1 MSKIWDS
8 LQDVEQRLDQRNSQG
23 GAQSHCNQIPDRR
36 STKRVWAYASV
47 LVYGYGA
54 PESPFHEGTEALCVN
69 ARGGLITLST
79 AVNPGQMLLLMNKV
93 NLKEQS
99 CSVVRQHSTYL
110 NRTAV
115 VIEFPQP
122 VADFWDPP
130 SPLK

>member
-8 LQDVEQRLDQRNSQG
+8 LQDVEKHLDQHNCKE
-23 GAQSHCNQIPDRR
+23 GAQTPRDLILDRR

-79 AVNPGQMLLLMNKV
+79 TVTPGQMLFLIKKV

-99 CSVVRQHSTYL
+99 CNVVRQHSTYL

-115 VIEFPQP
+115 VVKF
-122 VADFWDPP
+122 
-130 SPLK
+130 

>member
-8 LQDVEQRLDQRNSQG
+8 LQDVEHHLDQRDCKES
-23 GAQSHCNQIPDRR
+23 APSHCDLIPDRR

-79 AVNPGQMLLLMNKV
+79 TVSPGQMLLLMNKV

-99 CSVVRQHSTYL
+99 CSVVRQQSTYL
-110 NRTAV
+110 NRTGV
-115 VIEFPQP
+115 VVKFPEP
-122 VADFWDPP
+122 VPDFWDPS

>member
-8 LQDVEQRLDQRNSQG
+8 LQDVEKHLDQHNCKES
-23 GAQSHCNQIPDRR
+23 AQSHRDLIPDRR

-69 ARGGLITLST
+69 ACGGLITLST
-79 AVNPGQMLLLMNKV
+79 TVNPGQMLLLMNKV

-99 CSVVRQHSTYL
+99 CSVVRQQSTYL

-115 VIEFPQP
+115 VVKFPEP
-122 VADFWDPP
+122 VPDFWDTP

>member
-8 LQDVEQRLDQRNSQG
+8 LQDVEHHLDQRDCKES
-23 GAQSHCNQIPDRR
+23 APSHCDLIPDRR

-79 AVNPGQMLLLMNKV
+79 TVSPGQMLLLMNKV

-99 CSVVRQHSTYL
+99 CSVVRQQSTYL

-115 VIEFPQP
+115 VVKFPEP
-122 VADFWDPP
+122 VPDFWDPS

>member
-8 LQDVEQRLDQRNSQG
+8 LQDVEHHLDQRDCKES
-23 GAQSHCNQIPDRR
+23 APSHCDLIPDRR

-79 AVNPGQMLLLMNKV
+79 TVSPGQMLLLMNKV

-99 CSVVRQHSTYL
+99 CSVVRQQSTYL

-115 VIEFPQP
+115 VVKFPEP
-122 VADFWDPP
+122 VPDFWDTS

>member
-8 LQDVEQRLDQRNSQG
+8 LQDVEHHLDQRDCKES
-23 GAQSHCNQIPDRR
+23 APSHCDLIPDRR

-79 AVNPGQMLLLMNKV
+79 TVSPGQMLLLMNKV

-99 CSVVRQHSTYL
+99 CSVVRQQSTYL

-115 VIEFPQP
+115 VVKFPEP
-122 VADFWDPP
+122 VPDFWDSP

>member
-8 LQDVEQRLDQRNSQG
+8 LQDVEQHLDQRNSQE
-23 GAQSHCNQIPDRR
+23 GAQSHCNLIPDRR

-79 AVNPGQMLLLMNKV
+79 AVNPGQTLLLMNKV

-110 NRTAV
+110 NRTAIAV
-115 VIEFPQP
+115 KFPQP

-130 SPLK
+130 SPMK

>member
-8 LQDVEQRLDQRNSQG
+8 LQDVEHHLDQRDCKES
-23 GAQSHCNQIPDRR
+23 APSHCDLIPDRR

-79 AVNPGQMLLLMNKV
+79 TVNPGQMLLLMNKV

-99 CSVVRQHSTYL
+99 CSVVRQQSTYL

-115 VIEFPQP
+115 VVKFPEP
-122 VADFWDPP
+122 VPDFWDTS